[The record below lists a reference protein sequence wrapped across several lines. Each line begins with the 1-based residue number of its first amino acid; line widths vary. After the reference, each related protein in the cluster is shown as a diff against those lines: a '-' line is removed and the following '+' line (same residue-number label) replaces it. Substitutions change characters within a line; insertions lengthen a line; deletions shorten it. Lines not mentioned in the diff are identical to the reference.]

1 MAGNKNSNEEDI
13 VPMKKIEV
21 RIVREWNHED
31 IRHLYRTGGWWK
43 EEWDPEGIRHVIS
56 GSLAFAVGVD
66 LETGATVAMGRVIS
80 DGVSDAYIQD
90 VIVLREYRRS
100 GIGRR
105 LLAALVSDLRNK
117 GNFLDWTDCRA
128 RDGTILPTCRI
139 YPDERLYTDDFF
151 GKHKQPGRKCY
162 RKVISGRLLSE
173 TENCLPGTMRNI
185 PRSTATIPLRIWYA
199 GTIMPITNLHFRGI
213 IS

>member
-105 LLAALVSDLRNK
+105 LLAALVSACEIK
-117 GNFLDWTDCRA
+117 G
-128 RDGTILPTCRI
+128 
-139 YPDERLYTDDFF
+139 
-151 GKHKQPGRKCY
+151 
-162 RKVISGRLLSE
+162 ISWIGLIAE
-173 TENCLPGTMRNI
+173 PGTEQFYLPAGFIRMKGYI
-185 PRSTATIPLRIWYA
+185 PMIFS
-199 GTIMPITNLHFRGI
+199 GNTNSRGENAI
-213 IS
+213 EK